1 MDRKL
6 IDQYAD
12 GGDKLTEAIAGL
24 SEEQMAAFPVPGT
37 LSIQQIV
44 LQLLDSDLIG
54 AERMKRVT
62 AEDDPLL
69 VAFDETAFSKK
80 LFYDQLDARLAAE
93 VFAKNRSLMSEIL
106 RRLSDEAFARTGRH
120 SERGPVSLADLLAT
134 FVGHLE
140 HHLKFIQQKRRL
152 VE

>member
-37 LSIQQIV
+37 WSIQQIV

-69 VAFDETAFSKK
+69 DRCRWPICWPPS
-80 LFYDQLDARLAAE
+80 
-93 VFAKNRSLMSEIL
+93 S
-106 RRLSDEAFARTGRH
+106 
-120 SERGPVSLADLLAT
+120 AT
-134 FVGHLE
+134 WST
-140 HHLKFIQQKRRL
+140 I
-152 VE
+152 